1 MVIGSQ
7 LFAPTLRPIVLSL
20 LCGGLTSIVAKQFTG
35 YGRVWTY
42 LLIAEVW
49 CVAALLYASA
59 VTRAL
64 PLVVVASAVVG
75 GFSGDRGVELGGG
88 TGRES
93 SRVRGIACGS
103 CRLCS
108 LMRRLPV
115 RCRCVAFTLK
125 SVQYDD
131 PAENV
136 DPCLVWLSRSLFL
149 LAVVKMGLWG
159 F

>member
-64 PLVVVASAVVG
+64 PLVVVASAVVPVV
-75 GFSGDRGVELGGG
+75 SLVIAAWNWAVELVANL
-88 TGRES
+88 RE
-93 SRVRGIACGS
+93 
-103 CRLCS
+103 
-108 LMRRLPV
+108 
-115 RCRCVAFTLK
+115 
-125 SVQYDD
+125 
-131 PAENV
+131 
-136 DPCLVWLSRSLFL
+136 
-149 LAVVKMGLWG
+149 
-159 F
+159 